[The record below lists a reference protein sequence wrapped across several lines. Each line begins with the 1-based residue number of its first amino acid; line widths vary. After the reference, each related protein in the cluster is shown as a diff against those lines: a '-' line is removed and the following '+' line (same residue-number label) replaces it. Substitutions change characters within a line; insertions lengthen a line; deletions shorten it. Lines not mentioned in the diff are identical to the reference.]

1 VSHPFPRPFRF
12 GVQCANLP
20 TTSPASWSDHVR
32 RIEALGYAT
41 IFCPDHFSPQ
51 WDPTVLLSAAAAVTT
66 RLRVGSLV
74 YGIDYR
80 HPVIYAKQAAT
91 LHLLSNGRH
100 EFGLGAGWMETDYQ
114 QAGMRYDTPGP
125 RIERLEEALQIALGM
140 WREDEFSFTGKHYT
154 VRAVP
159 KAAPLRDGE
168 RPQILVGGGG
178 KRLLSVAGR
187 HADIVGINPSLPE
200 GRITPTTPADL
211 APERVREKV
220 GWVRAA
226 AEKAGRDPASIELQS
241 LTFVLAIADDPSGLR
256 GALAGNTGM
265 SVEEVADC
273 PLFLTGP
280 ASEIQDRLAKRREET
295 GLSYIVIQ
303 GRDMEQIERFA
314 VEVMRPLTG
323 A

>member
-1 VSHPFPRPFRF
+1 MPHPFRF
-12 GVQCANLP
+12 GIQSMNLP
-20 TTSPASWSDHVR
+20 TASPTSWAERVQ
-32 RIEALGYAT
+32 RIEALGYST

-91 LHLLSNGRH
+91 LHLMSNGRH

-140 WREDEFSFTGKHYT
+140 WREAEFSFAGKHYT
-154 VRAVP
+154 VQAVP

-178 KRLLSVAGR
+178 KRVLSVAGR
-187 HADIVGINPSLPE
+187 YADIVGINPSLPE
-200 GRITPTTPADL
+200 GKITPTTPTDL
-211 APERVREKV
+211 TPERVREKI

-226 AEKAGRDPASIELQS
+226 AEKAGRDPAAIELQS
-241 LTFVLAIADDPSGLR
+241 LTFVLAIGDDPSGVR
-256 GALAGNTGM
+256 RALAGSTGM
-265 SVEEVADC
+265 SSEEVADC

-280 ASEIQDRLAKRREET
+280 ASEIQDRLVKRREAT

-303 GRDMEQIERFA
+303 GRDMEQIEHFA
-314 VEVMRPLTG
+314 AEVMRPL
-323 A
+323 ANA